1 MIDQS
6 LCKLHLLNHQS
17 LKLHNFLE
25 SSEPNAEKIAIIQ
38 KITEM
43 LSTLAANNISHG
55 DLKHSNILVL
65 DSKPVLTDLDAMQV
79 NRIKWLAQYRAARDM
94 EKFINGARGNYDI
107 TNFLQKNAGQLTK

>member
-1 MIDQS
+1 MIKLKHLNWQTSWAS
-6 LCKLHLLNHQS
+6 LFWVIS
-17 LKLHNFLE
+17 LE
-25 SSEPNAEKIAIIQ
+25 AEKNAVIQ
-38 KITEM
+38 KITET
-43 LSTLAANNISHG
+43 LSALAANNISHG

-65 DSKPVLTDLDAMQV
+65 DSRPVLTDLDAMQV